1 MSSFPETLARALR
14 TNPGGPFVTFYDE
27 APLTASGSASASG
40 ERQELSTTTYAN
52 WVAKA
57 SGLLVDEHGLERGD
71 SIRIDLPAHWLATVF
86 LGAAWNTGLV
96 VTDSESP
103 DAVVCGPDTLEAWT
117 EGAGKRP
124 TLACSLLPFGVRFAD
139 PLPQGVHDV
148 GIEVWGQ
155 PDGFIP
161 VDPPAADDAATSWS
175 GAETS
180 HAALF
185 GNGGTTARLLSTVP
199 PASPEGAELLAG
211 LLAGGGSLV
220 LIANATEDRLAAVA
234 SSERATQFPDHS
246 S

>member
-1 MSSFPETLARALR
+1 MTSFPETLARALR
-14 TNPGGPFVTFYDE
+14 TAPGTPFVTFYDE
-27 APLTASGSASASG
+27 ASG

-57 SGLLVDEHGLERGD
+57 SGLLLDEHGLERGD
-71 SIRIDLPAHWLATVF
+71 SIRIDLPTHWLASVF

-103 DAVVCGPDTLEAWT
+103 DAVVCGPETLPAWAD
-117 EGAGKRP
+117 GAGKRP

-155 PDGFIP
+155 PDAFTP
-161 VDPPAADDAATSWS
+161 FDPPAAEDTATSWA
-175 GAETS
+175 GVETS
-180 HAALF
+180 HADLF
-185 GNGGTTARLLSTVP
+185 GGGRADRLLSPVP
-199 PASPEGAELLAG
+199 SASPAGAELLAA

-220 LIANATEDRLAAVA
+220 LATNATDDRLAALA
-234 SSERATQFPDHS
+234 EAERAQPNWS
-246 S
+246 

>member
-1 MSSFPETLARALR
+1 MTSFPETLARALR
-14 TNPGGPFVTFYDE
+14 TDPGGPFVTFYDE
-27 APLTASGSASASG
+27 ASG

-71 SIRIDLPAHWLATVF
+71 SIRIDLPTHWLAPVF

-96 VTDSESP
+96 VTDTDSP
-103 DAVVCGPDTLEAWT
+103 DAVVCGPDTLSAWA

-155 PDGFIP
+155 PDAFTP
-161 VDPPAADDAATSWS
+161 WDPPTDDDVATSWA
-175 GAETS
+175 GNETS
-180 HAALF
+180 HGDLL
-185 GNGGTTARLLSTVP
+185 GGGGRAERLLSTAP
-199 PASPEGAELLAG
+199 SASPDGATLLAA

-220 LIANATEDRLAAVA
+220 LVTNASEERLAALS
-234 SSERATQFPDHS
+234 SSERATQFPNQQP
-246 S
+246 

>member
-1 MSSFPETLARALR
+1 MTSFPETLARALR
-14 TNPGGPFVTFYDE
+14 ANPGGPFVTFYDE
-27 APLTASGSASASG
+27 ASG

-71 SIRIDLPAHWLATVF
+71 SIRIDLPTHWLATVF

-96 VTDSESP
+96 VTDADGSDSSGP
-103 DAVVCGPDTLEAWT
+103 DAVVCGPDTVEIWA

-155 PDGFIP
+155 PDAFTP
-161 VDPPAADDAATSWS
+161 LDPPAADDAATSWS
-175 GAETS
+175 GIERS
-180 HAALF
+180 HADLF
-185 GNGGTTARLLSTVP
+185 GGEGNGARLISTTP
-199 PASPEGAELLAG
+199 SASPAGTELLAA

-220 LIANATEDRLAAVA
+220 LATNATDERLAALA
-234 SSERATQFPDHS
+234 DSERAQPNWS
-246 S
+246 

>member
-27 APLTASGSASASG
+27 GSG
-40 ERQELSTTTYAN
+40 ERQELSTATYAN

-57 SGLLVDEHGLERGD
+57 SGLLLDEHGLERGD
-71 SIRIDLPAHWLATVF
+71 SIRIDLPTHWLATVF

-96 VTDSESP
+96 VTDSDSP
-103 DAVVCGPDTLEAWT
+103 DAVICGPETLSAW
-117 EGAGKRP
+117 ADDAAKRP

-155 PDGFIP
+155 PDAFTP
-161 VDPPAADDAATSWS
+161 WDPPAADDAATSWD
-175 GAETS
+175 GVETS
-180 HAALF
+180 HANLF
-185 GNGGTTARLLSTVP
+185 GGDGKAARLLSTVP
-199 PASPEGAELLAG
+199 SASPAGADLLAS

-220 LIANATEDRLAAVA
+220 LVTNAAEDRLAALA
-234 SSERATQFPDHS
+234 ESERAQPNWS
-246 S
+246 

>member
-27 APLTASGSASASG
+27 ASG

-57 SGLLVDEHGLERGD
+57 SGLLLDEHGLERGD
-71 SIRIDLPAHWLATVF
+71 SIRIDLPTHWLATVF

-103 DAVVCGPDTLEAWT
+103 DAVVCGPETLSTWADD
-117 EGAGKRP
+117 AGKRP

-155 PDGFIP
+155 PDAFTP
-161 VDPPAADDAATSWS
+161 WDPPAADDAATSWA
-175 GAETS
+175 GVETS
-180 HAALF
+180 HADLF
-185 GNGGTTARLLSTVP
+185 GGDGKAARLLSTVP
-199 PASPEGAELLAG
+199 SASPDGAELLAS

-220 LIANATEDRLAAVA
+220 LVTNATDERLAVLAE
-234 SSERATQFPDHS
+234 SERAQPNWS
-246 S
+246 

>member
-27 APLTASGSASASG
+27 ASG

-57 SGLLVDEHGLERGD
+57 SGLLLDEHGLERGD
-71 SIRIDLPAHWLATVF
+71 SIRIDLPTHWLATVF

-103 DAVVCGPDTLEAWT
+103 DAVVCGPETLLAWAD
-117 EGAGKRP
+117 EAGKRP

-155 PDGFIP
+155 PDAFTP
-161 VDPPAADDAATSWS
+161 WDPPAADDAATSWA
-175 GAETS
+175 GVETS
-180 HAALF
+180 HADLF
-185 GNGGTTARLLSTVP
+185 GGDGKGVRLLSTVP
-199 PASPEGAELLAG
+199 SASPAGAELLAS

-220 LIANATEDRLAAVA
+220 LVTNAADERLTVLAE
-234 SSERATQFPDHS
+234 SERAQPNWS
-246 S
+246 

>member
-1 MSSFPETLARALR
+1 MTSFPETLARALR

-27 APLTASGSASASG
+27 ASG

-71 SIRIDLPAHWLATVF
+71 TIRIDLPTHWLAAVF

-96 VTDSESP
+96 VTDSDGSGSSGP
-103 DAVVCGPDTLEAWT
+103 DAVVCGPETLPAWADD
-117 EGAGKRP
+117 AGKRP

-155 PDGFIP
+155 PDAFTP
-161 VDPPAADDAATSWS
+161 FDPPAADDTATSWA
-175 GAETS
+175 GIETS
-180 HAALF
+180 HADLF
-185 GNGGTTARLLSTVP
+185 GGGKADRLLSTVP
-199 PASPEGAELLAG
+199 SASPAGAELLAA

-220 LIANATEDRLAAVA
+220 LATHAADDRLAALA
-234 SSERATQFPDHS
+234 EAERAQPNWS
-246 S
+246 

>member
-14 TNPGGPFVTFYDE
+14 TDPGGPFVTFYDE
-27 APLTASGSASASG
+27 TSG

-71 SIRIDLPAHWLATVF
+71 SIRIDLPTHWLATVF

-103 DAVVCGPDTLEAWT
+103 DAVVCGPETVAAWAD
-117 EGAGKRP
+117 GAGKRP

-155 PDGFIP
+155 PDAFTP
-161 VDPPAADDAATSWS
+161 FDPPETDDAAVSWTDI
-175 GAETS
+175 ETS

-185 GNGGTTARLLSTVP
+185 GGDGNSARLLTTVP
-199 PASPEGAELLAG
+199 PASPVGAELLAA
-211 LLAGGGSLV
+211 LLVGGGSLV
-220 LIANATEDRLAAVA
+220 LVTNATEDRLPIIA
-234 SSERATQFPDHS
+234 SSERATRLPDHS

>member
-1 MSSFPETLARALR
+1 MTSFPETLARALR
-14 TNPGGPFVTFYDE
+14 NNPGGPFVTFYDD
-27 APLTASGSASASG
+27 ASG

-103 DAVVCGPDTLEAWT
+103 DAVVCGPDSLETWAD
-117 EGAGKRP
+117 EAGKRP

-161 VDPPAADDAATSWS
+161 VDPPAADDAATSWA

-180 HAALF
+180 HTDLF
-185 GNGGTTARLLSTVP
+185 GGDGNSARLLSTVAS
-199 PASPEGAELLAG
+199 ASPEGAELLAA

-220 LIANATEDRLAAVA
+220 LITNASADRLTVVA
-234 SSERATQFPDHS
+234 SSERATQFPHQS

>member
-14 TNPGGPFVTFYDE
+14 TDPGGPLVTFYDE
-27 APLTASGSASASG
+27 ASG

-71 SIRIDLPAHWLATVF
+71 SIRIDLPAHWLAAVF

-103 DAVVCGPDTLEAWT
+103 DAVVCGPETLSAWAD
-117 EGAGKRP
+117 GAGKRP

-155 PDGFIP
+155 PDAFTP
-161 VDPPAADDAATSWS
+161 LDPPASDDAATSWI
-175 GAETS
+175 GVETS
-180 HAALF
+180 HADLF
-185 GNGGTTARLLSTVP
+185 GGEGNSGRLLSTVP
-199 PASPEGAELLAG
+199 SASPAGTELLAA
-211 LLAGGGSLV
+211 LLVGGGSLV
-220 LIANATEDRLAAVA
+220 LVTNATEERLAAVA
-234 SSERATQFPDHS
+234 SSERATQIPDRS
-246 S
+246 

>member
-14 TNPGGPFVTFYDE
+14 MAPGNPFVTFYDE
-27 APLTASGSASASG
+27 GSG

-96 VTDSESP
+96 VTDSASP
-103 DAVVCGPDTLEAWT
+103 DAVVCGPETLPSWAEEA
-117 EGAGKRP
+117 EKRP

-139 PLPQGVHDV
+139 PLPPGVHDV
-148 GIEVWGQ
+148 GVEVWGQ
-155 PDGFIP
+155 PDAFTP
-161 VDPPAADDAATSWS
+161 WDPPAPEDTATSWA
-175 GAETS
+175 GAETTQADLLGRS
-180 HAALF
+180 
-185 GNGGTTARLLSTVP
+185 GSDARLLSTAP
-199 PASPEGAELLAG
+199 PASPEGTELLAG

-220 LIANATEDRLAAVA
+220 LVTGATEERLAALA
-234 SSERATQFPDHS
+234 ANERATPFPDNPS
-246 S
+246 

>member
-1 MSSFPETLARALR
+1 MTSFPETLARALR

-27 APLTASGSASASG
+27 ASG

-103 DAVVCGPDTLEAWT
+103 DAVVCGPDTLETWA

-161 VDPPAADDAATSWS
+161 VDPPAADDTATSWS

-180 HAALF
+180 QADLF
-185 GNGGTTARLLSTVP
+185 GGGGNGTRLLSTAA
-199 PASPEGAELLAG
+199 PASPEGAELLAS

-220 LIANATEDRLAAVA
+220 LVTNASEERLSAVA
-234 SSERATQFPDHS
+234 SSERATPFPARA
-246 S
+246 

>member
-1 MSSFPETLARALR
+1 VTSFPETLARALR
-14 TNPGGPFVTFYDE
+14 SNPGGPFVTFYDE
-27 APLTASGSASASG
+27 ASG
-40 ERQELSTTTYAN
+40 ERQELSTTTYTN

-71 SIRIDLPAHWLATVF
+71 SIRIDLPTHWLATVF

-96 VTDSESP
+96 VTDADGSDSLGP
-103 DAVVCGPDTLEAWT
+103 DAVVCGPETLDAWA

-180 HAALF
+180 HADLF
-185 GNGGTTARLLSTVP
+185 GGDGSSARVLSTVAS
-199 PASPEGAELLAG
+199 ASPEGAELLAA

-220 LIANATEDRLAAVA
+220 LVTNATDERLSAVA
-234 SSERATQFPDHS
+234 SSERATQFS
-246 S
+246 ERS

>member
-1 MSSFPETLARALR
+1 MTSFPETLARALR
-14 TNPGGPFVTFYDE
+14 TAPGSPLVTFYDE
-27 APLTASGSASASG
+27 ASG

-71 SIRIDLPAHWLATVF
+71 SIRIDLPTHWLATVF

-96 VTDSESP
+96 VTDSDDSASAGP
-103 DAVVCGPDTLEAWT
+103 DAVVCGPDTLETWT

-161 VDPPAADDAATSWS
+161 VDPPAADDPATSWS
-175 GAETS
+175 GTETS
-180 HAALF
+180 HAELF
-185 GNGGTTARLLSTVP
+185 GGGGETARLLSTVP

-220 LIANATEDRLAAVA
+220 LIVNATADRLAAVA
-234 SSERATQFPDHS
+234 SSEHATQFPDHS

>member
-1 MSSFPETLARALR
+1 MQTYPETLAHALR
-14 TNPGGPFVTFYDE
+14 TDPGGPFVTFYDE
-27 APLTASGSASASG
+27 ASG

-57 SGLLVDEHGLERGD
+57 SGLLLDEHGLERGD
-71 SIRIDLPAHWLATVF
+71 SIRIDLPTHWLATVF

-103 DAVVCGPDTLEAWT
+103 DAVVCGPETLPDWADD
-117 EGAGKRP
+117 AGKRP

-155 PDGFIP
+155 PDAFTP
-161 VDPPAADDAATSWS
+161 WDPPTADDAGTSWA
-175 GAETS
+175 GVETS
-180 HAALF
+180 HADLF
-185 GNGGTTARLLSTVP
+185 GGDGKAARLLSTVSS
-199 PASPEGAELLAG
+199 ASPAGAELLAS

-220 LIANATEDRLAAVA
+220 LVTNATEDRLGILAK
-234 SSERATQFPDHS
+234 SERAQPNWS
-246 S
+246 

>member
-1 MSSFPETLARALR
+1 MTSFPETLARALR
-14 TNPGGPFVTFYDE
+14 INPGGPFVTFYDE
-27 APLTASGSASASG
+27 ASG

-96 VTDSESP
+96 VTDSDGSDSSGP
-103 DAVVCGPDTLEAWT
+103 DAIVCGPDSLKTWA

-155 PDGFIP
+155 PDAFTP
-161 VDPPAADDAATSWS
+161 WDPPSADDAAIAWS
-175 GAETS
+175 GVEKS
-180 HAALF
+180 HTDLF
-185 GNGGTTARLLSTVP
+185 GGGGNSARVLSTVP
-199 PASPEGAELLAG
+199 PASPAGAELLAT
-211 LLAGGGSLV
+211 LLTGGGSLV
-220 LIANATEDRLAAVA
+220 LITNASADRLTVVA
-234 SSERATQFPDHS
+234 SSERATQFPHQS

>member
-1 MSSFPETLARALR
+1 MQTYPETLAQALR
-14 TNPGGPFVTFYDE
+14 TDPGGPLVTFYDE
-27 APLTASGSASASG
+27 ASG

-96 VTDSESP
+96 VTDDESP
-103 DAVVCGPDTLEAWT
+103 DAVVCGPETLATWAD
-117 EGAGKRP
+117 GAGKRL

-139 PLPQGVHDV
+139 PLPQDVHDV

-155 PDGFIP
+155 PDAFTP
-161 VDPPAADDAATSWS
+161 LDPPAADDVATSWA
-175 GAETS
+175 GVETS
-180 HAALF
+180 HADLF
-185 GNGGTTARLLSTVP
+185 GGGDGKAERLLSTVA
-199 PASPEGAELLAG
+199 PASPAGTELLAS

-220 LIANATEDRLAAVA
+220 LVTNATDERLAVLAE
-234 SSERATQFPDHS
+234 SERAQDPTRN
-246 S
+246 